1 MAKYITQGTIEKI
14 IVDTQSGGKMRIQI
28 APSQDF
34 RIEACGK
41 TAIVLAEA
49 NEEGKQDGNSNKK
62 EWTVD
67 LAEVRNSLLVPEDSG
82 FGIANISIAELIA
95 LKNNGNKIELR
106 LREEYKEPERNYVV
120 EKFRIL

>member
-28 APSQDF
+28 VPSQDF

-41 TAIVLAEA
+41 TAIVLAEV
-49 NEEGKQDGNSNKK
+49 NGNS
-62 EWTVD
+62 WSVD
-67 LAEVRNSLLVPEDSG
+67 LAEVRNSLLVPED
-82 FGIANISIAELIA
+82 FEFRIAKVSIAELIT

-106 LREEYKEPERNYVV
+106 LEGEYEGSERNYVV
-120 EKFRIL
+120 EKLRIL